1 MERSDRSYSRRTVLK
16 TSGGALAV
24 GVLAGCSAEEDS
36 GNGNGNGGNGNGGN
50 GNGDTT
56 TTDSGP
62 SQTTVA
68 ARNFEFAPEEVTVSV
83 GDTVVWEFESAGH
96 NVVGWPD
103 AHEQVAVPE
112 GEGFG
117 SVEQG
122 GEYFSNL
129 ADEGET
135 YEHTFDAAGEYTYV
149 CMPHVSQGMVGTVV
163 VES

>member
-1 MERSDRSYSRRTVLK
+1 MASSDRSVSRRTVLK

-24 GVLAGCSAEEDS
+24 GVLAGCSAEEDD
-36 GNGNGNGGNGNGGN
+36 GNGNGGNGNGGN
-50 GNGDTT
+50 GNGSDDTT

-62 SQTTVA
+62 SRTTVA

-96 NVVGWPD
+96 NVVAWPD
-103 AHEQVAVPE
+103 AHEQVSVPE

-117 SVEQG
+117 SVDQG
-122 GEYFSNL
+122 GEYFSDL

-135 YEHTFDAAGEYTYV
+135 YEQTFETAGEYTYL

-163 VES
+163 VEE